1 MIKWIKNKIA
11 EWKYKRKMK
20 KKLEELKKKDPFI
33 YDQKG
38 NVMAHSVEQVYD
50 KIKVLHTKGLMLHR
64 ERYRTQGT
72 YDKTQVQF
80 MLDDIRALAGD
91 IQHGLLDLDIEF
103 SKTDKD

>member
-1 MIKWIKNKIA
+1 MEIQTQNEKETRRTKEKGPI
-11 EWKYKRKMK
+11 YLR
-20 KKLEELKKKDPFI
+20 LER
-33 YDQKG
+33 
-38 NVMAHSVEQVYD
+38 NVMAHSIEQVYD

-72 YDKTQVQF
+72 YDKSQVQF

-91 IQHGLLDLDIEF
+91 IQHGLVDLDIEF